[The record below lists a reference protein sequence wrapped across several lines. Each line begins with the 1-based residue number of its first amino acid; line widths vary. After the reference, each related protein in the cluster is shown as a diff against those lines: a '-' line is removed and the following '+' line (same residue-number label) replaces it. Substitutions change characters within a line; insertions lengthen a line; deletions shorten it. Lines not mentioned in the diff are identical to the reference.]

1 MGKVRDNRG
10 IKELAGQGILLT
22 VAFVVCFGRF
32 VLGYSRKL
40 VASDYNIPEG
50 GLLLLGLAAFAASP
64 YMAGKVR
71 GLV

>member
-10 IKELAGQGILLT
+10 IKELAGQVILLT
-22 VAFVVCFGRF
+22 VAFEVSFGRF
-32 VLGYSRKL
+32 VLGCSWKR

-50 GLLLLGLAAFAASP
+50 GLLPLGLAAFAASP